1 MRAPS
6 PHRSAARLPPVWGRS
21 PATPARHLQGHCSTW
36 SLPGKPAP
44 PRMISAADG
53 RGACTVR
60 RPHGASPAQ
69 SRACALHGVP
79 HAQGH
84 SGKGC
89 STLSQRVPASAAT
102 PKRASSAP
110 IHRQQ
115 TSRWHASTR
124 QAGVKAVGGTFHVS
138 LKVSGPD
145 RTRRRRWRCCAAA
158 APPRRRPAP
167 RHFLGKFLVKSSGTV
182 SAVKNSA
189 RTSSAQVWS
198 GACSACCDVFAV
210 QWGNARG
217 VPEERSNKICKS
229 KSCRK
234 PRT

>member
-1 MRAPS
+1 MGAAPARFAPARRVACAIPRMRPA
-6 PHRSAARLPPVWGRS
+6 RSATCPGPLGQRV
-21 PATPARHLQGHCSTW
+21 QY
-36 SLPGKPAP
+36 SLPK
-44 PRMISAADG
+44 S
-53 RGACTVR
+53 
-60 RPHGASPAQ
+60 
-69 SRACALHGVP
+69 
-79 HAQGH
+79 
-84 SGKGC
+84 
-89 STLSQRVPASAAT
+89 PASAAT